1 MLKAGDQAPDFDL
14 PALIAGVRQRFHLAD
29 HLSEQKV
36 LLAFYPS
43 NWEPL
48 STEQMIA
55 YQVERQSLLS
65 RQTEVVSI
73 SVDSMM
79 NTGAWERQIGPFDF
93 ILCSDFWP
101 HGEICKRY
109 GVLREDGPRA
119 GASERAIFLVGTNAK
134 IEFSRVYDFNRKPA
148 LDDIVQR
155 LAS

>member
-1 MLKAGDQAPDFDL
+1 MLQAGDLAPDFDL
-14 PALIAGVRQRFHLAD
+14 PALVAGVRQRFHLAD
-29 HLSEQKV
+29 HLSKHKI

-65 RQTEVVSI
+65 RQTEVVGI

-101 HGEICKRY
+101 HGEVCKRY
-109 GVLREDGPRA
+109 GVLREVGPHA
-119 GASERAIFLVGTNAK
+119 GTSERALFIVGRNAK
-134 IEFSRVYDFNRKPA
+134 IEFSKRYDFNRKPK
-148 LDDIVQR
+148 LDDVVQS